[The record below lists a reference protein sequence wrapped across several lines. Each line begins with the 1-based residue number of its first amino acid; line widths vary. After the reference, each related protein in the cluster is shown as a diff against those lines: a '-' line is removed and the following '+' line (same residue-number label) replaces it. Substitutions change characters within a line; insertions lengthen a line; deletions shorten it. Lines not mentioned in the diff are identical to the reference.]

1 MRSFGADTRLP
12 TLAVVLDIIRER
24 GAVSRVELADA
35 TGLTQATMTHAVRKL
50 TALGLVH
57 EVGTAPANR
66 GTPRRLI
73 GIREDAC
80 YMVGVQLDQFSAV
93 GVVVDLAGRVVAR
106 RDMPGSGMRPLA
118 SVVADLAELVRAVLD
133 EAAVAPGR
141 VLGIGLATYGSQDRE
156 AGVVITPHPTSEWL
170 GYPLAETL
178 AEATGLPVALEN
190 DATAA
195 GLGVQTAGGSG
206 SSFAVVFMSG
216 GIGGGVILDGHPYRG
231 VTSNGVELG
240 HISVDA
246 LGEPCACGNRG
257 CLDPA
262 AGPRVVVERALED
275 PALAA
280 RLGLGVDTLSDFNRI
295 GRAAREGD
303 AEAAGLVAA
312 SARRLAVATVS
323 MVNMFDVG
331 RVVLAGH
338 AFAESGGAYRDV
350 LQEVLN
356 QSVYMRHVHT
366 VEVDLAEDV
375 TQAAAVGGAAVVLRN
390 LLESPNPELRTAEAG
405 AAGV

>member
-12 TLAVVLDIIRER
+12 TLAVVLDLIRER

-50 TALGLVH
+50 TTLGLVH

-73 GIREDAC
+73 GIRADAC
-80 YMVGVQLDQFSAV
+80 YMAGVQLDQFSAV

-106 RDMPGSGMRPLA
+106 RDLPGSGQRPLA
-118 SVVADLAELVRAVLD
+118 EVVAEIAEAGRALLD
-133 EAAVAPGR
+133 EAAVPYEK
-141 VLGIGLATYGSQDRE
+141 VLGLGLATYGPQDRE
-156 AGVVITPHPTSEWL
+156 AGIVLSPHPTPEWT
-170 GYPLAETL
+170 GFPLADAL
-178 AEATGLPVALEN
+178 AEATGLPVVLEN

-195 GLGVQTAGGSG
+195 GIGVQTLGGSG
-206 SSFAVVFMSG
+206 SSFGVVFMSG

-246 LGEPCACGNRG
+246 LGGPCSCGNRG
-257 CLDPA
+257 CLDLV
-262 AGPRVVVERALED
+262 AGPRIVVEHAKGD

-280 RLGLGVDTLSDFNRI
+280 RLGLGADTLTDFNRI

-303 AEAAGLVAA
+303 AAAAA
-312 SARRLAVATVS
+312 LIADSAQRLAVATVS
-323 MVNMFDVG
+323 LVNMFDVG
-331 RVVLAGH
+331 RIVLAGH
-338 AFAESGGAYRDV
+338 AFSETGLVYRDAI
-350 LQEVLN
+350 QEELN
-356 QSVYMRHVHT
+356 RAVFMRHAHT
-366 VEVDLAEDV
+366 VEVALAGDV

-390 LLESPNPELRTAEAG
+390 LLESPNPEIHLEQTAA
-405 AAGV
+405 